1 MGQSKYKNIIK
12 LRRIPDPIEER
23 ENLHKEVLK
32 DSTILPN
39 TLVLKDIDV
48 AFKEWVEQDL
58 AIAYEDRELPTI
70 ALFSSQ
76 RFSEYMQSWEENDD
90 RKNLIMN
97 FKVITRENNPQQGT
111 LHDKNMNIPGERTYL
126 MKRALMEDR
135 NGRPYFLDYRMK
147 QPYCLD
153 LIYTVSIVTNKYE
166 LLNEFN
172 MLVNDKF
179 KAIQCYIR
187 PNGHFLPMKLENIS
201 DESEYSMDDRQYFS
215 QSFEIRVMAYIINE
229 EDLVVVEC
237 PIVKLLGCMDAGDRR
252 NSAYVEIE
260 ELDPC
265 YDPDIDSPYY
275 YQPVTLNAYFKDCEN
290 SVDFKLDRNF
300 VCVEIET
307 ENIISYKLRV
317 NDTDIETASGETE
330 FRINN
335 GDQVQLFKVVRRNRR
350 EEGRI
355 SFKGYNPDVVFDE
368 RKDNPESE
376 LDRTQFYETLD
387 VATTKE

>member
-12 LRRIPDPIEER
+12 LRRTPDPIEER

-39 TLVLKDIDV
+39 TLVLKDIDI
-48 AFKEWVEQDL
+48 AFKEWTEKDL
-58 AIAYEDRELPTI
+58 SISFEDKELPTI

-76 RFSEYMQSWEENDD
+76 RFSEYMQSWENNDD

-97 FKVITRENNPQQGT
+97 FKVVTRENNPQPGT

-126 MKRALMEDR
+126 MKRALMEDK

-147 QPYCLD
+147 QPYCVD
-153 LIYTVSIVTNKYE
+153 LIYTVSVVTNKYE

-172 MLVNDKF
+172 MMVNDKF

-229 EDLVVVEC
+229 KDMMAVEC
-237 PIVKLLGCMDAGDRR
+237 PIVKLMECMDSGDRK

-260 ELDPC
+260 EEDPC
-265 YDPDIDSPYY
+265 YDPQLDSPYY
-275 YQPVTLNAYFKDCEN
+275 YQPVTLNAYFKDCERE
-290 SVDFKLDRNF
+290 VTFTFDRNF
-300 VCVEIET
+300 ECAESSVEAT
-307 ENIISYKLRV
+307 NVISFMMRV
-317 NDTDIETASGETE
+317 NDVDIDPREGFKLKA
-330 FRINN
+330 
-335 GDQVQLFKVVRRNRR
+335 GDAVHIFKVNRRNMR
-350 EEGRI
+350 EEGKI
-355 SFKGYNPDVVFDE
+355 VFKGYNPDVVFDE
-368 RKDNPESE
+368 RLDNPESE
-376 LDRTQFYETLD
+376 LDRTQFYETID
-387 VATTKE
+387 VANSQE